1 MVAIRLS
8 GALAAALLCSGC
20 STSQTPAETPASS
33 TLLPGVTDM
42 AGFTLTSPSFSEGG
56 AIPEKHSCDGS
67 DLSPALDW
75 VGAPTGTAVFA
86 LIVDDPDANGFVH
99 WVAFNI
105 AGGSG
110 GSGGGLAEAIP
121 PSGPPEQGRN
131 GFGRTGYGGPC
142 PPSGT
147 HHYRFTLFALSQP
160 LALRATPSASDVRA
174 ALATG
179 VLLGQATLTATYT
192 RKK

>member
-1 MVAIRLS
+1 
-8 GALAAALLCSGC
+8 
-20 STSQTPAETPASS
+20 
-33 TLLPGVTDM
+33 M

-67 DLSPALDW
+67 DFSPALEW
-75 VGAPTGTAVFA
+75 SGAPTGTAVFA
-86 LIVDDPDANGFVH
+86 LIVDDPDASGFIH

-105 AGGSG
+105 AA
-110 GSGGGLAEAIP
+110 GSGGGLAEAVP
-121 PSGPPEQGRN
+121 PAGPPPQGRN

-142 PPSGT
+142 PPGGT
-147 HHYRFTLFALSQP
+147 HHYRFTLYALSQP
-160 LALRATPSASDVRA
+160 LALRGTPSASDVRA

-179 VLLGQATLTATYT
+179 VLLGQTILTGTYT